1 MKPEQTLFDGV
12 VSAAMASGA
21 LKHIAEDEARK
32 LVDEYKKV
40 RFPVFEIGQ
49 QRCREVSKA
58 AIKRSKLI
66 EKTNKQVLR

>member
-12 VSAAMASGA
+12 VSAAMAGGA

-32 LVDEYKKV
+32 LVDEYKKYGFQYTKSASNAV
-40 RFPVFEIGQ
+40 EKF
-49 QRCREVSKA
+49 SKA

-66 EKTNKQVLR
+66 EKTSQRKT